1 MTERNVSA
9 RASVGP
15 DQCGSRPLPCSPFL
29 CLDSCVLVHDITDS
43 KSFDNLESW
52 MGQQRNNTG
61 DAVRWMGD
69 SATR

>member
-1 MTERNVSA
+1 MVRRCA
-9 RASVGP
+9 GL
-15 DQCGSRPLPCSPFL
+15 SRTGVLTTAPLFPSL
-29 CLDSCVLVHDITDS
+29 CADSCVLVHDITDS